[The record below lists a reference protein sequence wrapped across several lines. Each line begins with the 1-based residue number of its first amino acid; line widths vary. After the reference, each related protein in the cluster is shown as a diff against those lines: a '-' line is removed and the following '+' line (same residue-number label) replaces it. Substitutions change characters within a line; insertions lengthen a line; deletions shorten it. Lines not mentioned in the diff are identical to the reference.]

1 MSPGTSIGTIFI
13 SYAHAGDAEW
23 TAKLASDLERDGFSV
38 FFDKW
43 DIASGDPLI
52 QSLDEG
58 LNSASAGL
66 IIFSRTT
73 AESSWVS
80 REYSALAQRMVTGG
94 VRLIPVLRDD
104 VALPPILSTQ
114 VIADFRNCVSENQYR
129 SCLHDLER
137 ALRGQR
143 PVRAEADGGIE
154 FSRDMGRRPEGPRQV
169 TLAVDREQVRIQCGT
184 GEAVLRHEGPSHR
197 VRERLWHVERIR
209 RQLARVRREP
219 GPAST
224 AVPELGMHDLLL
236 RLGQAMGEAFL
247 AGPIGE
253 LLEAELSDADR
264 QNAALRIALEICPDE
279 ELRTLPWET
288 VCLSGHVEPLIL
300 QSRTELYHFVPGLG
314 NTAAISIPGPL
325 RILAVIASPE
335 DDPRL
340 ALDYEAELD
349 RIMRAVDRARRQ
361 ERALVRVLDWGSAAA
376 IRTALSEER
385 YHILHI
391 SCQSSSDGLVLEKE
405 DGSRDLF
412 DAERFTA
419 EVLVSDRGVP
429 LIVLAD
435 GATSARPEAGSSG
448 SALSHL
454 AIGLLAHGVPAVL
467 AMMSDVDDRY
477 AIHLASRFYHALAS
491 RQQAPDPLAALS
503 EARRELERSRAA
515 LPADDPGS
523 FLAEWWM
530 PALYLRT
537 PPGPLF
543 TPGSPGT
550 VRPVKGS
557 GRPLAG
563 TGHGVDDFVGRRT
576 DLRKLLGVLRGDH
589 PAVVIYGIGGMG
601 KTSLARRLI
610 NALGEE
616 IELVLFIPGRT
627 TPTEILQELGNRLRP
642 LCLKW
647 NLDPAHELSQAA
659 HELRDPR
666 QDWTSQMELVKDIV
680 LAEVSVLLVLDEAE
694 QNMRDA
700 GQGPPGDSPGELT
713 DPELALFIV
722 QWTGLGAERTEPG
735 SDTRPARLLVTSRYP
750 IALADEVS
758 ARVTLHHLGPLSR
771 AETGKLMWRLP
782 ALDALRPD
790 ERDRAYA
797 DVGGHPRA
805 LEYLDALLHGQR
817 ARFADVADRM
827 EAALRN
833 RGIAD
838 PSRWL
843 ASGVRDLNRALAETA
858 TLIVDDVLV
867 DRLVIRLQ
875 SFPLA
880 LKLFVAASVFRTPVD
895 AMGLN
900 WAVAES
906 LGPGPDP
913 DREARVIDAYTRLA
927 AAQEASSAFT
937 LEQLDLPAGLL
948 AQLQRDCAAGS
959 RPEERAGLAR
969 AIEALL
975 DMSLLS
981 QASGSPASDPQYLV
995 HRWTAQGLRSL
1006 VQTGMASLVDPAEL
1020 TEAHR
1025 RAAAYYEW
1033 RADVWPDAVADLL
1046 EARHHYQQ
1054 AGEHQSAAAV
1064 SMRAAA
1070 ILFRWGAFNQLR
1082 RLCAE
1087 TRAGLGGVG
1096 IESCELLYWQS
1107 RAAQAQG
1114 DLDSADGLC
1123 REALALARQL
1133 DDTRWTAMSLERLA
1147 SIAADHSAYDAALR
1161 DYHTALDLAR
1171 ELSDAVIEARCYQG
1185 IGAVALAKGNDD
1197 EAKRWSQGALNS
1209 YSGGRLRRLQ
1219 MIIDGRRQ
1227 LAGLARALGDTETA
1241 SRLIRSGFAAAD
1253 DLEQIAGQS
1262 QLQIGTVA
1270 LRRDDLGDAEAA
1282 FTEARRIAERSR
1294 NLVMRKDCYLQLG
1307 LIFQRRGALSLAQES
1322 YQRYID
1328 LADDMGDRPGTVNCY
1343 HQMGELAEARG
1354 DLAGAAG
1361 WNEQALKLA
1370 AELGQPRLVAEAH
1383 GRLARASL
1391 AQGDLAAAE
1400 ASYLRSAA
1408 IGEQHGDPQILVS
1421 SRLGLAAMKLQS
1433 GELTEAEEIYRDGR
1447 QIAKRNHD
1455 QAGVARSQMGLAAVA
1470 RERGDYDDAS
1480 HLFKQA
1486 FENVHRMGNQTVA
1499 SDCLI
1504 ELGDTAVAEGEPAL
1518 AATTYYAPALK
1529 MAEGLKDGRKI
1540 AELCHRLAG
1549 IQAGGWARFE
1559 WYQRAAQTYDA
1570 YGYPLSAARLWL
1582 VAGRFAAGLD
1592 LGLGEA
1598 STCCRHALDL
1608 VGQEEG
1614 SPVGIEAW
1622 LETARCFRKR
1632 GERRQARD
1640 AWRHVTELAE
1650 RAGRDD
1656 LIGLACQEGGLI
1668 SQLAGDA
1675 AGARALHRQALDL
1688 AERADDQDTM
1698 IASCRDLGRL
1708 ARWEG
1713 DNDSVEYWYGRAL
1726 GLAEQGGDDLAAI
1739 ACAQQLLLAAIRAGD
1754 AGHAAGLAT
1763 ARPVLVGRLDEHG
1776 AANSVMAGRRGRLG
1790 AELTIQSRP
1799 DEALGFTAASLLA
1812 WHRIDRTQADQQRD
1826 RLQRQRAELGDDRF
1840 TSLLA
1845 EYADGDV
1852 LEALLEISLPAAG
1865 TEPDADGVTGSG
1877 DADHGQADDG
1887 EDAQHG

>member
-1 MSPGTSIGTIFI
+1 MSPRTSIGTVFI
-13 SYAHAGDAEW
+13 SYAHADDAKW
-23 TAKLASDLERDGFSV
+23 TAKLASDLEQDGFTV
-38 FFDKW
+38 FFDRW
-43 DIASGDPLI
+43 DITAGDSLV

-58 LNSASAGL
+58 LKSASAGL
-66 IIFSRTT
+66 IIFSRAT
-73 AESSWVS
+73 AESSWVA
-80 REYSALAQRMVTGG
+80 REYSALAQRMVTGD

-104 VALPPILSTQ
+104 VPLPPILSTQ
-114 VIADFRNCVSENQYR
+114 VNADFRNCVSETQYR

-143 PVRAEADGGIE
+143 PARSEADGGIE
-154 FSRDMGRRPEGPRQV
+154 FSVDMGRRPEGPRRV

-184 GEAVLRHEGPSHR
+184 GEAVLRHDGPSHR

-209 RQLARVRREP
+209 RQLAGARRGP
-219 GPAST
+219 GPART
-224 AVPELGMHDLLL
+224 AMPEPGLHDLVL
-236 RLGQAMGEAFL
+236 RLGQAMGEDFL

-253 LLEAELSDADR
+253 LLDAELTDAVR
-264 QNAALRIALEICPDE
+264 QNAALRIALEVSTDE

-288 VCLSGHVEPLIL
+288 ICLPGYAEPLVL
-300 QSRTELYHFVPGLG
+300 HSRTELYHFVPGLG

-335 DDPRL
+335 GDPRET
-340 ALDYEAELD
+340 LDYEAELD
-349 RIMRAVDRARRQ
+349 RMLRAVDRARRQ

-391 SCQSSSDGLVLEKE
+391 SGQASPDGLVLEKE
-405 DGSRDLF
+405 DGSRDPF

-435 GATSARPEAGSSG
+435 GATAARPEAGSSG
-448 SALSHL
+448 AALSHL
-454 AIGLLAHGVPAVL
+454 ARGLLAHGVPAVL
-467 AMMSDVDDRY
+467 AMMPDVDDRS
-477 AIHLASRFYHALAS
+477 AIHLASGFYHALAS
-491 RQQAPDPLAALS
+491 RQQEPDPLAALS
-503 EARRELERSRAA
+503 DARRELERTRAA

-523 FLAEWWM
+523 YLAEWWT

-543 TPGSPGT
+543 NPGSPGAAS
-550 VRPVKGS
+550 PVKAP

-563 TGHGVDDFVGRRT
+563 PERGVDDFVGRRS

-589 PAVVIYGIGGMG
+589 PAALIYGIGGMG
-601 KTSLARRLI
+601 KTSLAWRLI

-616 IELVLFIPGRT
+616 IELLLFITGRR
-627 TPTEILQELGNRLRP
+627 TPTEILQDLGNRLRP
-642 LCLKW
+642 LCLKR
-647 NLDPAHELSQAA
+647 NLDPADELSQAA

-666 QDWTSQMELVKDIV
+666 QDWTVQMSLVEEIV
-680 LAEVSVLLVLDEAE
+680 LPDVSVLLVLDEAE
-694 QNMRDA
+694 QNTRDA
-700 GQGPPGDSPGELT
+700 GQGPPGDSPSELT
-713 DPELALFIV
+713 DPELASFIA
-722 QWTGLGAERTEPG
+722 QWTKLG
-735 SDTRPARLLVTSRYP
+735 SDTRRARLLVTSRYP
-750 IALADEVS
+750 ISLADEVS

-805 LEYLDALLHGQR
+805 LEYVDALLRGQR
-817 ARFADVADRM
+817 ARFSDVAARM

-843 ASGVRDLNRALAETA
+843 ASGQRDLNRALAESA

-867 DRLVIRLQ
+867 DRLVVRLQ

-900 WAVAES
+900 WAIAES

-913 DREARVIDAYTRLA
+913 DREARVTDAYTRLA
-927 AAQEASSAFT
+927 AAQEAGSAFT
-937 LEQLDLPAGLL
+937 LEQLDLPAALI
-948 AQLQRDCAAGS
+948 AQLQRDCAASS

-981 QASGSPASDPQYLV
+981 QAADSPASDPQYLV

-1006 VQTGMASLVDPAEL
+1006 VQTGMASLVEPAEL

-1033 RADVWPDAVADLL
+1033 RADIWPDAVADLL

-1054 AGEHQSAAAV
+1054 AGEHQQAAAV

-1096 IESCELLYWQS
+1096 TESCELLYWQS
-1107 RAAQAQG
+1107 RATQAQG

-1147 SIAADHSAYDAALR
+1147 SIAADRSVYETALR

-1209 YSGGRLRRLQ
+1209 YSRGRLRRLQ
-1219 MIIDGRRQ
+1219 MIIEGRRQ
-1227 LAGLARALGDTETA
+1227 LAGLAQARGDAETA
-1241 SRLIRSGFAAAD
+1241 SRLARSGFTAAD

-1262 QLQIGTVA
+1262 QLQIGRVA
-1270 LRRDDLGDAEAA
+1270 LRRDDLVDAEAA

-1322 YQRYID
+1322 YQRYIN

-1354 DLAGAAG
+1354 DLAGAVG
-1361 WNEQALKLA
+1361 WHEQALKLA
-1370 AELGQPRLVAEAH
+1370 EELGQPRLLAAAH
-1383 GRLARASL
+1383 GRLAQASL
-1391 AQGDLAAAE
+1391 ARGDLAAAE
-1400 ASYLRSAA
+1400 ASYLRSAE

-1421 SRLGLAAMKLQS
+1421 SRLGLAAMKLQC
-1433 GELTEAEEIYRDGR
+1433 GQLTAAEEIYRDGR
-1447 QIAKRNHD
+1447 QIARRNHD

-1486 FENVHRMGNQTVA
+1486 FENAHRMGNQTVA

-1529 MAEGLKDGRKI
+1529 MAQGLKDGRKL
-1540 AELCHRLAG
+1540 AELYHRLG
-1549 IQAGGWARFE
+1549 DIPGGGWARLE

-1570 YGYPLSAARLWL
+1570 YGYPLNAARLWL

-1592 LGLGEA
+1592 LGLDEA
-1598 STCCRHALDL
+1598 SACCRHALDL
-1608 VGQEEG
+1608 VGQDEQ
-1614 SPVGIEAW
+1614 SPVTIEAW
-1622 LETARCFRKR
+1622 LEAARCFRKR
-1632 GERRQARD
+1632 GECQEARD
-1640 AWRHVTELAE
+1640 AWRRAAELAD
-1650 RAGRDD
+1650 RARRDD
-1656 LIGLACQEGGLI
+1656 LIRLACQEGGLV

-1675 AGARALHRQALDL
+1675 AGARELHRRALDL
-1688 AERADDQDTM
+1688 AERADDRDTM

-1726 GLAEQGGDDLAAI
+1726 GLAEQSGDDLAAA
-1739 ACAQQLLLAAIRAGD
+1739 ACAQQLLLAAIEAGD
-1754 AGHAAGLAT
+1754 AEHAAGLAA
-1763 ARPVLVGRLDEHG
+1763 ARPVLVGRLDENTT
-1776 AANSVMAGRRGRLG
+1776 ADSAMAGWRGRLG
-1790 AELTIQSRP
+1790 AELTIQGRP

-1812 WHRIDRTQADQQRD
+1812 WHGIDRTQADQQRD
-1826 RLQRQRAELGDDRF
+1826 RFRRQRAKLGDERF
-1840 TSLLA
+1840 TRLLA
-1845 EYADGDV
+1845 EYAEGDL
-1852 LEALLEISLPAAG
+1852 LEALLEISLPAARA
-1865 TEPDADGVTGSG
+1865 EPGADAATGSG
-1877 DADHGQADDG
+1877 DVDPGQADGGD
-1887 EDAQHG
+1887 DAQHR